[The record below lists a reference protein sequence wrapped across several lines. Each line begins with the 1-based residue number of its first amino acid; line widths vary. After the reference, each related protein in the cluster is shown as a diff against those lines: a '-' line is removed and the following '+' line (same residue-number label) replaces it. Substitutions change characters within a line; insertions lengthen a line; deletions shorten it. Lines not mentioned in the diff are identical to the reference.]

1 MPLDDTRALMP
12 SMSGKIDTKSLGLEI
27 GVSMAR
33 FLTGREHLHY
43 GLWEDGLE
51 LCAGNLLEAQ
61 QAYTRKLLNMLPRH
75 RMRVLDVGGGAGE
88 TARELAELGHEV
100 EIVVPSAFLAE
111 RCDAN
116 APSAT
121 VHQCRFEEFNAGRR
135 FDVVLFSESFQY
147 IPIDV
152 ALGKSAEM
160 ANVDGSVLIA
170 DCFRTKAFAQDH
182 SPDKGLVGGG
192 HQLSAFRAAMEESPF
207 GVVSETD
214 VTEGVA
220 PSVELEQDFLNLI
233 GRSLRLVDGELKAAY
248 PLRHGIAAAAFRA
261 AVGQRKRTR
270 LGHRLHGRDRSRE
283 AFCKYNR
290 YLFLRLAF
298 ESCQLSG

>member
-12 SMSGKIDTKSLGLEI
+12 SLRGKIDTKSLALEI
-27 GVSMAR
+27 GVSMAK

-43 GLWEDGLE
+43 GLWEGGLE
-51 LCAGNLLEAQ
+51 PCAGNLLEAQ
-61 QAYTRKLLNMLPRH
+61 QAYTRKLLGMLPPSRLS
-75 RMRVLDVGGGAGE
+75 VLDVGGGAGE
-88 TARELAELGHEV
+88 TARDLSELGHEV

-111 RCDAN
+111 RCVAN
-116 APSAT
+116 APSAA
-121 VHQCRFEEFNAGRR
+121 VHHCRFEEFDAGRR
-135 FDVVLFSESFQY
+135 FDIVLFSESFQY

-152 ALGKSAEM
+152 ALGKSAEI
-160 ANVDGSVLIA
+160 ANGDGSVLIA
-170 DCFRTKAFAQDH
+170 DCFRTEAFGQDH

-192 HQLSAFRAAMEESPF
+192 HRLSAFRAAIAESPF
-207 GVVSETD
+207 GVVSEAD

-233 GRSLRLVDGELKAAY
+233 GRSLRLVDGGLKAAF

-261 AVGQRKRTR
+261 AVGRRKRAR
-270 LGHRLHGRDRSRE
+270 LGHRLHGRDRSKE

-290 YLFLRLAF
+290 YLFLRLSF
-298 ESCQLSG
+298 KSGQVNG